1 MDEGKMKTI
10 LMKIKAGEKRTES
23 WFLQQCS
30 DAELQEMVENGY
42 LITIPK
48 NQADFMS
55 DTYYQLTTLG
65 RDSAWKK

>member
-23 WFLQQCS
+23 WFLRQCS

-48 NQADFMS
+48 IK
-55 DTYYQLTTLG
+55 LTLCPTHTI
-65 RDSAWKK
+65 S